1 MCAPACQLRYPSCGR
16 HTILEMRQATL
27 LHAMSIPSFV
37 SLRAGCSLVVDAILL
52 LHHWRDRIVLS
63 LLVVAV
69 RERLRLL
76 LELFILTE
84 EELLVVIEL
93 LLLMFDLLHLL
104 P

>member
-1 MCAPACQLRYPSCGR
+1 
-16 HTILEMRQATL
+16 
-27 LHAMSIPSFV
+27 MSIPSVV

-63 LLVVAV
+63 LLVVVV

-93 LLLMFDLLHLL
+93 LLLMFDLSISCLDRFFLEESL
-104 P
+104 G